1 MFTDNGT
8 EYSRYELWEG
18 VVSENDD
25 PDDTTVR
32 QAVAS
37 DKYLLESLPSLAKDH
52 YQSFL
57 SEHLVLLPI
66 LG

>member
-1 MFTDNGT
+1 MFTDIGT

-25 PDDTTVR
+25 LDDTTVR

-57 SEHLVLLPI
+57 SEYLVLLPI